1 MYATSTGSIPKGW
14 LSCRFSISRRR
25 NWIHPRVV
33 SKARLQPAT
42 MRQILLLI
50 AITCD
55 GKITYGNIAINNYLW
70 QKPLLIAA
78 VSNGHSHRRHTAQT
92 DSALRGEDVE

>member
-1 MYATSTGSIPKGW
+1 
-14 LSCRFSISRRR
+14 
-25 NWIHPRVV
+25 
-33 SKARLQPAT
+33 

-78 VSNGHSHRRHTAQT
+78 VFNGHSHRRHTART
-92 DSALRGEDVE
+92 DSGFARRGRRIAGRPDTPIKRTRLYFHHRPMPDLPAP

>member
-1 MYATSTGSIPKGW
+1 M
-14 LSCRFSISRRR
+14 
-25 NWIHPRVV
+25 
-33 SKARLQPAT
+33 
-42 MRQILLLI
+42 LI